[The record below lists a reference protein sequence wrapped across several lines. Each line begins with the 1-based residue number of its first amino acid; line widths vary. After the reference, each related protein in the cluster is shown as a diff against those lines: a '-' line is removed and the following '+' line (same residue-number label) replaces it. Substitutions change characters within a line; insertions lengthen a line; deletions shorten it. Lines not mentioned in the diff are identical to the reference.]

1 MSLEELVRSML
12 NEADLVVRTQRGKIL
27 GIHRELP
34 ILLSVSLRKNGALI
48 RIEAMESLR
57 RALDELISLGE
68 DVKSV
73 VDDVLTE
80 LRDIAIDLKNSLE
93 ARGVNVSLE
102 LRSGESDVREILEEI
117 IEEYGELIGEEE
129 LFEEE

>member
-1 MSLEELVRSML
+1 VSLEELVRSKL
-12 NEADLVVRTQRGKIL
+12 SEADLIVRTQRGKIL

-48 RIEAMESLR
+48 RIEAMEGLR
-57 RALDELISLGE
+57 SALDELISLGE
-68 DVKSV
+68 DAKSV

-129 LFEEE
+129 LFEGE

>member
-1 MSLEELVRSML
+1 MSLEELVRSKL
-12 NEADLVVRTQRGKIL
+12 SEADLIVRTQRGKIL

-48 RIEAMESLR
+48 RIEAMEGLR
-57 RALDELISLGE
+57 SALDELISLGE
-68 DVKSV
+68 DAKSV

-129 LFEEE
+129 LFEGE

>member
-1 MSLEELVRSML
+1 MSLEELVRSVL
-12 NEADLVVRTQRGKIL
+12 SEADLIVRTQRGKIL

-34 ILLSVSLRKNGALI
+34 VLLSVSLRKNGALI
-48 RIEAMESLR
+48 RIEAMEDLR
-57 RALDELISLGE
+57 SALDELVSLGE
-68 DVKSV
+68 NAKSV

-80 LRDIAIDLKNSLE
+80 LRNIAIDLKNSLE

-117 IEEYGELIGEEE
+117 VEEYGELIGEEE

>member
-1 MSLEELVRSML
+1 MSLGELIRSML
-12 NEADLVVRTQRGKIL
+12 SEADLIVRAQRGKIL

-48 RIEAMESLR
+48 RIEAMEGLR
-57 RALDELISLGE
+57 SALDELISLGE
-68 DVKSV
+68 DAKSI
-73 VDDVLTE
+73 VDDVLAE
-80 LRDIAIDLKNSLE
+80 LRDIAIDIKNSLE

-102 LRSGESDVREILEEI
+102 LRSGESDVREVLEEI

>member
-1 MSLEELVRSML
+1 MGELVRSML
-12 NEADLVVRTQRGKIL
+12 GEADLIVKTQRGRIL

-34 ILLSVSLRKNGALI
+34 ILLSVSLKKNGALI

-57 RALDELISLGE
+57 STLDELVSLGE
-68 DVKSV
+68 DAKSI
-73 VDDVLTE
+73 VDDVLAE

-117 IEEYGELIGEEE
+117 IEEYGELIEEEE
-129 LFEEE
+129 LPEEE

>member
-12 NEADLVVRTQRGKIL
+12 SEADLIVRTQRGRIL

-48 RIEAMESLR
+48 RIEAMEDLR
-57 RALDELISLGE
+57 SALDELISLGE
-68 DVKSV
+68 DAKSV

-80 LRDIAIDLKNSLE
+80 LRDIAIDLRTLLKQ
-93 ARGVNVSLE
+93 
-102 LRSGESDVREILEEI
+102 
-117 IEEYGELIGEEE
+117 EE
-129 LFEEE
+129 LTYPLN

>member
-1 MSLEELVRSML
+1 VSLEELVRSKL
-12 NEADLVVRTQRGKIL
+12 SEADLIVRTQRGRIL

-48 RIEAMESLR
+48 RIEAMEDLR
-57 RALDELISLGE
+57 SALDELISLGE
-68 DVKSV
+68 DAKSV

-129 LFEEE
+129 LFEGE